1 MRAPIV
7 AANWKMHGSTVLI
20 EEFAESLASMD
31 TPVQII
37 LIPPAVWLGQ
47 AVARAQ
53 GIDFGIQNIH
63 AEASGA
69 FTGEIAAE
77 MAAEAGATFA
87 LVGHSERRQLFGET
101 DEMVRAKFVAA
112 RRAGLVPILC
122 VGETLDERLAGHE
135 QDVVLSQLEAALDG
149 LVVTAENTVIA
160 YEPVWA
166 IGTGETATSEQ
177 AQMMHAVVRDAIS
190 DQDVRI
196 LYGGSVNPGN
206 AETLFA
212 QEDIDGG
219 LVGGASLDPTSFIKI
234 SKAVKKF

>member
-1 MRAPIV
+1 
-7 AANWKMHGSTVLI
+7 MHGSTALI
-20 EEFAESLASMD
+20 EEFAESLASID
-31 TPVQII
+31 ATVQII
-37 LIPPAVWLGQ
+37 LIPPAVWLGY
-47 AVARAQ
+47 AVAHAR

-63 AEASGA
+63 TEASGA

-77 MAAEAGATFA
+77 MAAEAGATYA
-87 LVGHSERRQLFGET
+87 LVGHSERRQLFGES

-122 VGETLDERLAGHE
+122 VGETLDERHAGHE
-135 QDVVLSQLEAALDG
+135 QDVVLSQLETALDG
-149 LVVTAENTVIA
+149 SVVTAKNTVIA

-166 IGTGETATSEQ
+166 IGTGETATPEQ

-190 DQDVRI
+190 DPDVRI

-212 QEDIDGG
+212 QPDIDGG

-234 SKAVKKF
+234 GKAVEKS